1 MRSGTF
7 PTPCLSP
14 EPALFLR
21 RGLLFAFLAAALK
34 AQNLSDFQTPLPLK
48 QGETLVIGIAGGW
61 EPSDAPW
68 TITRRIALHLDRQQ
82 FPNTYFETVENHHL
96 DVAHELIQRAFDHD
110 RDGKLNDEERKGA
123 RIILYGQ
130 SLGGSAS
137 VRLCRWL
144 KKQSIPVRLNVQID
158 SVGLRDGKIP
168 DNVMEAAN
176 LYQHDFGPIRGQSKI
191 KPDDK
196 SKTRILGNWRYRYPR
211 TKIVDTSEWPLLHRL
226 IVNPHLK
233 MEFDPEVSQKVE
245 SLIASVLRNW

>member
-14 EPALFLR
+14 EPAPSLL
-21 RGLLFAFLAAALK
+21 RGLLFVFTVASLN
-34 AQNLSDFQTPLPLK
+34 AQHLPDFQTQLPLK
-48 QGETLVIGIAGGW
+48 QGDTLVIGIAGGW
-61 EPSDAPW
+61 EPWDAAW
-68 TITRRIALHLDRQQ
+68 TITRRIALHLDQKQ
-82 FPNTYFETVENHHL
+82 FPNTFFETVENHHL
-96 DVAHELIQRAFDHD
+96 GVARELIEKAFDHD
-110 RDGKLNDEERKGA
+110 RDGKLSDEERKGA

-144 KKQSIPVRLNVQID
+144 KKEAIPVRLNVQID

-168 DNVMEAAN
+168 ANVLEAAN
-176 LYQHDFGPIRGQSKI
+176 LYQRDFGPIRGQSRI
-191 KPDDK
+191 KAEDK
-196 SKTRILGNWRYRYPR
+196 RKTRILGNWRYRYPR
-211 TKIVDTSEWPLLHRL
+211 SKIVDTSEWPPLHRL

-245 SLIASVLRNW
+245 SLIAAVLRNW